1 MIVAIWIVTLLLV
14 GLWSL
19 AAWGLSSLLAI
30 NGAWVAQLE
39 PWLQRVPFGAWLETW
54 FPDWLQVAKAL
65 LDAAQMGLS
74 WLGSAGPTLVW
85 LSWGVVTG
93 LMLLLAGGLSLL
105 VALIQKSTPRLPPNP
120 PPNPPLPPTAAA

>member
-74 WLGSAGPTLVW
+74 WL
-85 LSWGVVTG
+85 
-93 LMLLLAGGLSLL
+93 